1 MRCIRIRSKYVLSL
15 IALTAIGMQAA
26 TTQAQD
32 RDHRQVLRA
41 ELSPSNEIPTKFSAG
56 NGDFHGELNE
66 DGSLSFQLSF
76 SDLSSPATQA
86 HIHFGAT
93 KTNGGVMV
101 FLCGGPKPACPASG
115 FISGTI
121 TASDVSV
128 LPANNADSVIPQGVQ
143 PGNFGALVEAIR
155 KGDTYVN
162 VHSTDF
168 PTGEIRGHVKLPHEE
183 EHKDQ

>member
-1 MRCIRIRSKYVLSL
+1 MRRTTIRSKFVISL
-15 IALTAIGMQAA
+15 IALTVFGIPAA
-26 TTQAQD
+26 TTHAQD
-32 RDHRQVLRA
+32 RDRRQILSANLSPLNEVPAKFSSGRGNFEA
-41 ELSPSNEIPTKFSAG
+41 ELN
-56 NGDFHGELNE
+56 D

-76 SDLSSPATQA
+76 SDLSTPATQA

-115 FISGTI
+115 SVAGTI

-128 LPANNADSVIPQGVQ
+128 LAVDNADSVIPQGVQ

-155 KGDTYVN
+155 TGTSYVN
-162 VHSTDF
+162 VHTTDL
-168 PTGEIRGHVKLPHEE
+168 PTGEIRGQVNIR
-183 EHKDQ
+183 

>member
-1 MRCIRIRSKYVLSL
+1 MRCIRIGSKYVLSL
-15 IALTAIGMQAA
+15 IALIVIVNQAA
-26 TTQAQD
+26 TTQAED
-32 RDHRQVLRA
+32 RDHGQVISA
-41 ELSPSNEIPTKFSAG
+41 KLSPLDEVPAKFSG
-56 NGDFHGELNE
+56 GHGDFQGELND
-66 DGSLSFQLSF
+66 DGSLSFQLTF

-115 FISGTI
+115 SLSGTI

-128 LPANNADSVIPQGVQ
+128 LPAANADSVIPQGVQ

-155 KGDTYVN
+155 SGTSYVN
-162 VHSTDF
+162 VHSTEF
-168 PTGEIRGHVKLPHEE
+168 PTGEMRGQVKLPNQEQHNR
-183 EHKDQ
+183 Q

>member
-1 MRCIRIRSKYVLSL
+1 MRRTSIGSKFVLSL
-15 IALTAIGMQAA
+15 VALTVFGMQAA
-26 TTQAQD
+26 TTHAQD
-32 RDHRQVLRA
+32 RDRSQHLTA
-41 ELSPSNEIPTKFSAG
+41 ELSPLNEVPAKFSGGHG
-56 NGDFHGELNE
+56 NFVADLNA

-76 SDLSSPATQA
+76 SDLSTPATQA

-115 FISGTI
+115 SLSGTI

-128 LPANNADSVIPQGVQ
+128 LPVDNADSVIPQGIQ

-155 KGDTYVN
+155 TGTSYVN
-162 VHSTDF
+162 VHTTDF
-168 PTGEIRGHVKLPHEE
+168 PTGEMRGQVNIR
-183 EHKDQ
+183 